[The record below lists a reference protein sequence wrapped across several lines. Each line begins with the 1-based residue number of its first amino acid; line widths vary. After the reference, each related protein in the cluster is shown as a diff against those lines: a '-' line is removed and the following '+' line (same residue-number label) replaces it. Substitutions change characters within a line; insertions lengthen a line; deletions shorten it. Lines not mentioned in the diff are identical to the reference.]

1 MNNDIGA
8 IFNPDSFGNRSN
20 HVPSRVQPDTLYNFV
35 TKLDFIIDSLQHK
48 RIAPRYF
55 VEDIK
60 YLKIPRKKAA
70 IPMTCFCDINL
81 NKIEYHME
89 FYGSYG
95 LAFNKSWCME
105 RGVQPVQ
112 YLNRSSDLQKEFHRA
127 FISSYN
133 NSNKD
138 LAKSKPYNSL
148 LNYLTN
154 QMIYYKPYQG
164 KFPILDK
171 DGNRSNTIRKMKC
184 FADECEWRYIPDL
197 SKLRMSQII
206 TDEDVIA
213 NWLKTYNDI
222 TNTNNNMKYVG
233 KADGAYGIWQRWK
246 QYARNGHGGN
256 VYLIDLV
263 ETKGFDYVQK
273 HYKFTL
279 LEPIFKEDEDQINE
293 REDYWKRVLL
303 SRNEKYGYNG
313 N

>member
-197 SKLRMSQII
+197 SKLGMSQII

-213 NWLKTYNDI
+213 NWLKTYNDMLSNEESV
-222 TNTNNNMKYVG
+222 TLNFEYADLKYVVI
-233 KADGAYGIWQRWK
+233 KDINDFRK
-246 QYARNGHGGN
+246 
-256 VYLIDLV
+256 LIDIITEWESNRLISNK
-263 ETKGFDYVQK
+263 ELYDLLPKIIIWEEIKGDF
-273 HYKFTL
+273 
-279 LEPIFKEDEDQINE
+279 
-293 REDYWKRVLL
+293 
-303 SRNEKYGYNG
+303 
-313 N
+313 